1 MKSYKDE
8 YENKSLVVSLSQCY
22 TRYVFVCTLYLYVST
37 KNRGLFSFPGFL
49 FDFLDEK
56 TSKFKIQDEII
67 LLENQNYCKE
77 KRTKKNV
84 VHYNIDKYI

>member
-56 TSKFKIQDEII
+56 TSKFKIQDEINCI
-67 LLENQNYCKE
+67 Q
-77 KRTKKNV
+77 KRKKSKKKV
-84 VHYNIDKYI
+84 KK